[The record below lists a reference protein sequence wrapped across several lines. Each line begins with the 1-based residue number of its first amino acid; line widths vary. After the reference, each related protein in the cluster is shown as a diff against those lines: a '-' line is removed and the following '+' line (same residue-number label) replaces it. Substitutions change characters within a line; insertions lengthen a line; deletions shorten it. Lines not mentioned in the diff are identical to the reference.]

1 MITIALDEN
10 GDFEGFKGAGNKEP
24 LFIAGIVYD
33 DKGHDNDVWNEK
45 QRLDDYFR
53 AVAETV
59 ECKYPDDLHTNKRN
73 TNGYNVKLMKTELQ
87 ATLPEFFQQC
97 TYKGIPI
104 GKYKRHGQ
112 YRIVMMLKSGT
123 GKTILNHKST
133 SMLVNDE
140 YASNLY
146 MNMAYSTVSRLVF
159 HNPFDLHVSKIKF
172 DLATRLVPVKASDK
186 ELCKKYINLG
196 YKDFDFKNST
206 PEANKNNDTRFFQ
219 VANDYNYRAA
229 LDRKLLETNRLDLEI
244 EDFSVMNL
252 NLHDMLFSI

>member
-10 GDFEGFKGAGNKEP
+10 GDFEGFKGSGNKEP

-33 DKGHDNDVWNEK
+33 DKGHDNDAWNEK
-45 QRLDDYFR
+45 ERLDDYFR
-53 AVAETV
+53 AVAKAV
-59 ECKYPDDLHTNKRN
+59 ECNYPADLHVNKSN

-87 ATLPEFFQQC
+87 ESLPEFFQQG
-97 TYKGIPI
+97 TYKGKTI

-146 MNMAYSTVSRLVF
+146 INMAYSTVSRLVF
-159 HNPFDLHVSKIKF
+159 HNPFDLHVSKVKF
-172 DLATRLVPVKASDK
+172 DLATRLVPVKASDT

-206 PEANKNNDTRFFQ
+206 PDKSKNNDTRFS
-219 VANDYNYRAA
+219 
-229 LDRKLLETNRLDLEI
+229 K
-244 EDFSVMNL
+244 
-252 NLHDMLFSI
+252 